1 MKIKRLRPGAAG
13 LLLFAILQ
21 VLAAQPVAPDGLKI
35 RTVDIIHH
43 AHTDVGFTDMP
54 VVARELHARY
64 IDAAVDICAKDARFR
79 WATESM
85 LGVDDWWRGAS
96 PERRNLFLNLIRKGQ
111 IEVTAMP
118 FNQTPFMNAAQ
129 WNQALNWVPES
140 LWRQFHPT
148 LAMQS
153 DVNGMPRAGVLK
165 LLDHGVRYL
174 YMGLN
179 DDSGGPPFPRPT
191 AFWWKMP
198 DGRRIFVWL
207 GETYG
212 AAYNLFEPEE
222 WRKGPVPRAA
232 NTAYRPPR
240 AGEILKTDEASL
252 RAAHRRCVAKLL
264 ALQKSGYPFER
275 VMYSYTNQWRYDNDP
290 PFPAL
295 ADFVAAW
302 NKLGLK
308 PELRLT
314 TPSVALASL
323 EKEAGARLPVVEGE
337 WTDWW
342 ANGAAS
348 GPREVAA
355 TREAKRLLEA
365 ASSPVWGAENAG
377 FRGKS
382 EEILKSL
389 CLFDEHTWGSSNSVA
404 LPDSLDSIGQYVEK
418 SILAYRPLGQA
429 EWLLSQRA
437 RTSLDGR
444 PEGLYVTNTAAAP
457 YTGWVRFPAMAL
469 RGDYRSLLNP
479 ATGEKTPLELESG
492 LQQWFRPRKPED
504 LTPEN
509 TPEVFGDNVPDQ
521 VARFWVEDLPPR
533 TTVAL
538 RLTKDI
544 ATAAARIEA
553 AQVTLD
559 ERGWPSSIS
568 WPGMKKP
575 LFTSGTG
582 DFVAF
587 GTKAFAARWE
597 LKDRKRELLSSVPS
611 APQATTVEHTP
622 HSTLYTQRFAHPS
635 LKWAARRLEVWND
648 TPHARLTVRFDR
660 LSSEQP
666 EYYFVNFA
674 CPVQGVLP
682 EFSNGGLPFVPFREQ
697 IPGTCADYFA
707 IDGWA
712 RYESE
717 DGDWLWVS
725 RDAPLVSV
733 GGPHMLERIK
743 QPPADL
749 HRLMAMVFDNS
760 WYTNFVGNSHGVM
773 EFEFDLLWQPR
784 MSNAA
789 EVAGTAV
796 SKPVVLVNPA
806 EREAPALLERLFRP

>member
-1 MKIKRLRPGAAG
+1 MKTA
-13 LLLFAILQ
+13 LLNLGVAQLILL
-21 VLAAQPVAPDGLKI
+21 VGPLALPAQQASSDGLRI

-43 AHTDVGFTDMP
+43 AHTDVGFTDLP
-54 VVARELHARY
+54 SVARELHARY
-64 IDAAVDICAKDARFR
+64 IDAAVDICAKDARFH
-79 WATESM
+79 WTAESM
-85 LGVDDWWRGAS
+85 LGVDDWWRAAS
-96 PERRNLFLNLIRKGQ
+96 PERRQLFLELVRKGQ
-111 IEVTAMP
+111 LEVTAMP
-118 FNQTPFMNAAQ
+118 FNQTPFMDAAE
-129 WNQALNWVPES
+129 WSQALNWVPES

-165 LLDHGVRYL
+165 LLDRGVRYL

-212 AAYNLFEPEE
+212 AAYSLFEPEE

-240 AGEILKTDEASL
+240 AGEILRTDEASL
-252 RAAHRRCVAKLL
+252 RAAHRRCVERLM
-264 ALQKSGYPFER
+264 ALQKAGYPFER

-295 ADFVAAW
+295 ADFVQAW
-302 NKLGLK
+302 NRLGLK
-308 PELRLT
+308 PELRFT

-323 EKEAGARLPVVEGE
+323 EKEAGARLPVVQGE

-355 TREAKRLLEA
+355 TRAAKRLLAA
-365 ASSPVWGAENAG
+365 ASSPVWGAETAG
-377 FRGKS
+377 FLRKS

-437 RTSLDGR
+437 RTSLDAR
-444 PEGLYVTNTAAAP
+444 PAGLYVTNTAP
-457 YTGWVRFPAMAL
+457 VSYTGWVRFPAMAL

-479 ATGEKTPLELESG
+479 ATGEKTPLQFENG
-492 LQQWFRPRKPED
+492 LQQWFRPRTAED

-509 TPEVFGDNVPDQ
+509 TAQVFGDNVPRQ
-521 VARFWVEDLPPR
+521 VARFWVRDLPSD

-538 RLTKDI
+538 QFSTVDVP
-544 ATAAARIEA
+544 AAASIEVA
-553 AQVTLD
+553 RVTLD
-559 ERGWPSSIS
+559 EHGWPVSIS

-575 LFTSGTG
+575 LFVGGTG

-587 GTKAFAARWE
+587 GSKAFAARWE
-597 LKDRKRELLSSVPS
+597 MKDRPRELLSSVP
-611 APQATTVEHTP
+611 ANPRPTTVEKTP
-622 HSTLYTQRFAHPS
+622 HSTIYTQRFEHPS
-635 LKWAARRLEVWND
+635 LRWAVRRMEVWNA

-660 LSSEQP
+660 LSSELP

-674 CPVQGVLP
+674 FPVEGALP

-697 IPGTCADYFA
+697 IPGTCSDYFA

-712 RYESE
+712 RYKSE
-717 DGDWLWVS
+717 DGNWLWVS

-733 GGPHMLERIK
+733 GGPHILERIK
-743 QPPADL
+743 QPPADSN
-749 HRLMAMVFDNS
+749 RLMAMVFDNS

-773 EFEFDLLWQPR
+773 EFEFDLLWQPQLP
-784 MSNAA
+784 NAA
-789 EVAGTAV
+789 AVAAAV
-796 SKPVVLVNPA
+796 VSTPVVLVNPA